1 AGVAITDASPDPAAA
16 SEPGSAPEL
25 VVVQCL
31 DEWSAADVAARFLAA
46 GQGENGER
54 SQNESLTVLASSD
67 TDVLDRALHRRGLPA
82 VGAVAASTDRAHH
95 QVLSLFLEVATAPV
109 DVHQLAAL
117 IDLLPAP
124 ARRRLLDALTQEP
137 GVGGPAWRR
146 ALAQLQQRA
155 DEAPTDRRT
164 GALKALEAAREIDR
178 LVTDPLPAGDL
189 RPAAISTRLV

>member
-1 AGVAITDASPDPAAA
+1 RRPHTSSKRDWSSDVCSSDLTLQEDSARLPGLWPRLFELLGAAGVAITDASPDPAAA

-46 GQGENGER
+46 GQSEHGER

-117 IDLLPAP
+117 IDLRVLPA
-124 ARRRLLDALTQEP
+124 TEP
-137 GVGGPAWRR
+137 
-146 ALAQLQQRA
+146 
-155 DEAPTDRRT
+155 D
-164 GALKALEAAREIDR
+164 
-178 LVTDPLPAGDL
+178 
-189 RPAAISTRLV
+189 